1 VAGRFGDL
9 KIGHG
14 GMVFFRWHIAV
25 S

>member
-9 KIGHG
+9 EIGHG
-14 GMVFFRWHIAV
+14 GLGIFRLHIAV

>member
-14 GMVFFRWHIAV
+14 GLGFFRLHIAV